1 MAKFCARCGKNVKAK
16 ADPADGLLHCQECGV
31 TLGYSASALPPG
43 TVIAGFRIEEPI
55 GHGGMG
61 VVYRATQL
69 NLQRPAA
76 LKILSDELSDDPGF
90 VESFFHEARV
100 AANLMHPNIV
110 QAYSAGTTR
119 DGIDYF
125 AMELIEGRPL
135 NDLLEEKPLSFIPA
149 LQIALQIARAL
160 EYAWR
165 KKSMCH
171 GDIKPEN
178 ILVTPSG
185 KVKLADLGLARSVH
199 EERVKRDVMVT
210 PLYAAP
216 ELIAG
221 KQTAANLRSDMY
233 SFGAALYHI
242 LIGHPPF
249 EGDTV
254 EQIYRRHLKETPIPP
269 VEWNPGIPRELSA
282 LVMHMLDKTPE
293 NRPQGWTEVIAALNR
308 ILGDAEQTNA
318 DDRRS
323 PRGISALRLAFFTG
337 AALLLV
343 AAAILAY
350 RYYRNQNR
358 PLDIPELNLPVTP
371 RGE

>member
-1 MAKFCARCGKNVKAK
+1 MAKFCARCGKNVKTK

-110 QAYSAGTTR
+110 QAYS
-119 DGIDYF
+119 GIDYF

-165 KKSMCH
+165 KKAMCH

-293 NRPQGWTEVIAALNR
+293 NRPQGWTEVIATLNR
-308 ILGDAEQTNA
+308 ILGDAERMRT
-318 DDRRS
+318 
-323 PRGISALRLAFFTG
+323 TG
-337 AALLLV
+337 APRAESPLCVLRFSRVRPCFWSPPPSLLT
-343 AAAILAY
+343 ATTEIKTD
-350 RYYRNQNR
+350 RSTFRN
-358 PLDIPELNLPVTP
+358 
-371 RGE
+371 

>member
-1 MAKFCARCGKNVKAK
+1 MAKFCTRCGKNVKAK
-16 ADPADGLLHCQECGV
+16 ADPADGLLHCQECGAA
-31 TLGYSASALPPG
+31 LGYSASALPPG

-100 AANLMHPNIV
+100 AASLMHPNIV

-135 NDLLEEKPLSFIPA
+135 NDLLEEKPLSVISA

-178 ILVTPSG
+178 ILVTPDG

-199 EERVKRDVMVT
+199 EERAKRDVMVT

-242 LIGHPPF
+242 LVGHPPF
-249 EGDTV
+249 EGETV
-254 EQIYRRHLKETPIPP
+254 DQIYRRHLKETPIPP
-269 VEWNPGIPRELSA
+269 IEWNPGIPRELSS
-282 LVMHMLDKTPE
+282 LVMRLLSKIPE
-293 NRPQGWTEVIAALNR
+293 NRPQNWTEIVAELER
-308 ILGDAEQTNA
+308 ILNSGKNTAGTS
-318 DDRRS
+318 RT
-323 PRGISALRLAFFTG
+323 PRGISILRIMFFAG
-337 AALLLV
+337 AALLLI
-343 AAAILAY
+343 ASGILAY
-350 RYYRNQNR
+350 RYYQKQNK
-358 PLDIPELNLPVTP
+358 PLDIPELNRPLPH
-371 RGE
+371 GNE

>member
-1 MAKFCARCGKNVKAK
+1 
-16 ADPADGLLHCQECGV
+16 
-31 TLGYSASALPPG
+31 
-43 TVIAGFRIEEPI
+43 
-55 GHGGMG
+55 MG

-135 NDLLEEKPLSFIPA
+135 NALLEEKPLSVISA

-178 ILVTPSG
+178 ILMTPDG

-199 EERVKRDVMVT
+199 EERAKRDVMVT

-242 LIGHPPF
+242 LVGHPPF
-249 EGDTV
+249 EGETV
-254 EQIYRRHLKETPIPP
+254 DQIYRRHLKETPIPP
-269 VEWNPGIPRELSA
+269 IEWNPGIPRELSS
-282 LVMHMLDKTPE
+282 LVMRLLSKIPE
-293 NRPQGWTEVIAALNR
+293 NRPQNWTEIVAELER
-308 ILGDAEQTNA
+308 ILNSGRSAAGTSP
-318 DDRRS
+318 S
-323 PRGISALRLAFFTG
+323 PRGISVLRIMFFIG
-337 AALLLV
+337 AALLLI
-343 AAAILAY
+343 ASGILAY
-350 RYYRNQNR
+350 RYYQKQNR
-358 PLDIPELNLPVTP
+358 PLDIPELNRPLPH
-371 RGE
+371 GIE

>member
-1 MAKFCARCGKNVKAK
+1 M
-16 ADPADGLLHCQECGV
+16 
-31 TLGYSASALPPG
+31 
-43 TVIAGFRIEEPI
+43 
-55 GHGGMG
+55 
-61 VVYRATQL
+61 
-69 NLQRPAA
+69 
-76 LKILSDELSDDPGF
+76 
-90 VESFFHEARV
+90 
-100 AANLMHPNIV
+100 
-110 QAYSAGTTR
+110 
-119 DGIDYF
+119 
-125 AMELIEGRPL
+125 
-135 NDLLEEKPLSFIPA
+135 
-149 LQIALQIARAL
+149 
-160 EYAWR
+160 
-165 KKSMCH
+165 
-171 GDIKPEN
+171 
-178 ILVTPSG
+178 
-185 KVKLADLGLARSVH
+185 H

-293 NRPQGWTEVIAALNR
+293 NRPQGWTEVIVTLNR